1 MEKSSSGRNE
11 TNQKLFDS
19 YCKRILKNEAIDC
32 FREIQKHRQREGY
45 IISLST
51 RTLYDEF
58 GNPHICVDENIRRRL
73 QTKLIAGYFRRNS
86 VNLNDGVIPMWT
98 A

>member
-1 MEKSSSGRNE
+1 MKFEKYKKGTLIPFPVIVAASKG
-11 TNQKLFDS
+11 DV
-19 YCKRILKNEAIDC
+19 EAIN
-32 FREIQKHRQREGY
+32 QVLKHYEGY

-51 RTLYDEF
+51 RTLYDEY

-73 QTKLIAGYFRRNS
+73 QTKLIAA
-86 VNLNDGVIPMWT
+86 VLNFKI

>member
-1 MEKSSSGRNE
+1 MKFEKYKKGMLIPFSVIVAASKG
-11 TNQKLFDS
+11 D
-19 YCKRILKNEAIDC
+19 IEAIN
-32 FREIQKHRQREGY
+32 QVLKHYEGY

-51 RTLYDEF
+51 RTLYDEY

-73 QTKLIAGYFRRNS
+73 QTKLIAA
-86 VNLNDGVIPMWT
+86 VLNFKI